1 MRRKQHGRIERPP
14 LQGREPF
21 AALVVERA
29 VDAPLQRLRTADALA
44 AGQGRGR
51 HALDLQP
58 QGRRRRHAVLV
69 RDAHRRSPLPV
80 RFPHGFHGLARLLD
94 QVQRHA
100 GRPRLAAGIPADDLD
115 ARRGR
120 KRRAVPRPS
129 DLLRGQAP
137 RPDHPRQA
145 DSRQQL
151 QSLSRIVA
159 LGAPLGV
166 GAVRIRRAAARRHAR
181 GKGPARRREIAHRKH
196 RRGQHVERSSRAP
209 GRPSKRPRSAAPTT
223 AGSSAPRCSRTT
235 SATARKANCAWTTSR
250 TCSTPSR

>member
-1 MRRKQHGRIERPP
+1 MDTIQHALGPACRCGNRRQNQFRNGNSQGFRMRRKQHGRIERPP

-120 KRRAVPRPS
+120 KRRAVPRPP

-137 RPDHPRQA
+137 RPDHPSGSGSSTNTK
-145 DSRQQL
+145 SRCAT
-151 QSLSRIVA
+151 SR
-159 LGAPLGV
+159 PQ
-166 GAVRIRRAAARRHAR
+166 
-181 GKGPARRREIAHRKH
+181 K
-196 RRGQHVERSSRAP
+196 
-209 GRPSKRPRSAAPTT
+209 RPS
-223 AGSSAPRCSRTT
+223 
-235 SATARKANCAWTTSR
+235 
-250 TCSTPSR
+250 STP

>member
-1 MRRKQHGRIERPP
+1 MDTIRHALGPACRCGNRRQNQFRNGNSQGFRMRRKQRGRIERPP

-100 GRPRLAAGIPADDLD
+100 GRP
-115 ARRGR
+115 
-120 KRRAVPRPS
+120 
-129 DLLRGQAP
+129 
-137 RPDHPRQA
+137 
-145 DSRQQL
+145 
-151 QSLSRIVA
+151 
-159 LGAPLGV
+159 
-166 GAVRIRRAAARRHAR
+166 
-181 GKGPARRREIAHRKH
+181 
-196 RRGQHVERSSRAP
+196 
-209 GRPSKRPRSAAPTT
+209 SKRPRSAAPTT